1 MHMKQKVEVRK
12 QYFSKIFR
20 WHPNGSGEN
29 PATVEIAGTFSNWQ
43 PLPMGLDDA
52 SGTWHVQLEGIPGNR
67 THHYM
72 LLADGKPVADKFSD
86 GLAIPQSA
94 EEEKFAI
101 STARGPRVF
110 MLFAQTK

>member
-1 MHMKQKVEVRK
+1 MRHKIETRK
-12 QYFSKIFR
+12 QAFSKIFR
-20 WHPNGSGEN
+20 WHPNGSGET
-29 PATVEIAGTFSNWQ
+29 PAKVEVAGTFSNWS
-43 PLPMGLDDA
+43 PLPLSQDV
-52 SGTWHVQLEGIPGNR
+52 SGNWLVMLENIPGNR

-72 LLADGKPVADKFSD
+72 LLADGKPVSDKYSD
-86 GLAIPQSA
+86 GLAVPHGA